1 MQREGLYLV
10 DIVEAARKIASY
22 LEGVS
27 AEVWAADSMR
37 RDAVIWQLSI
47 IGEAVGGISDETRAS
62 TPEIPWKLIRGLRNN
77 VVHRY
82 FSVDWKIVHSA
93 ATVNVPDLERQVRA
107 LLQHAYPD
115 LFRRLEHEESRAS
128 ADSSDDEHTE
138 PSTSSDLH

>member
-27 AEVWAADSMR
+27 PEVWAADSMR

-62 TPEIPWKLIRGLRNN
+62 TPEIPWKLIRGMRNN

-93 ATVNVPDLERQVRA
+93 ATVNVPELERQVRD
-107 LLQHAYPD
+107 LLQHAHPD
-115 LFRRLEHEESRAS
+115 LFRRLEQEESRAS

-138 PSTSSDLH
+138 PSTSSDLR